1 MSKTAKGITALLV
14 LIFIGIGVIGLI
26 AIYPNFFVEETN
38 VFDTADVQ
46 NIQLTMHSSTIEVF
60 IDPNAKSISVSIRGK
75 KQDVKNTK
83 AGVKNGTLSITGV
96 TNLARSIEVTVI
108 IPEGAVLDYDVNV
121 NSGIVSIRNLDCG
134 SCTIMANSCEVTIS
148 NINAAN
154 LDIDNDYG
162 TASVYKLVGVKHHI
176 KSNFGTMTITDAT
189 GQELIVETQFGR
201 ATIQQIDYDTVTP
214 IGDSGIIDI
223 Q

>member
-1 MSKTAKGITALLV
+1 MSKTAKGITALLI

-38 VFDTADVQ
+38 VFDTTDVQ
-46 NIQLTMHSSTIEVF
+46 NMQLTMHSSTIDVF
-60 IDPNAKSISVSIRGK
+60 TDPQANSISVSIRGK
-75 KQDVKNTK
+75 RQDVKNTK
-83 AGVKNGTLSITGV
+83 VGVSDGVLSITGV

-108 IPEGAVLDYDVNV
+108 IPEGTALDYAINV
-121 NSGIVSIRNLDCG
+121 NSGIASIKNLDCA
-134 SCTIMANSCEVTIS
+134 SCTVMANSCEITVD

-154 LDIDNDYG
+154 LDISNDNG
-162 TASVYKLVGVKHHI
+162 TISVYKLAGTKHHI
-176 KSNFGTMTITDAT
+176 KSNFGIMTITDAS

-201 ATIQQIDYDTVTP
+201 ATIRRIDYDTVTP
-214 IGDSGIIDI
+214 IGGSGIIDI